1 MKVKIIPGCIAC
13 ETCVS
18 ICPEVFEIG
27 DGGLAAVK
35 KAEVPPEHEI
45 AVLDAVE
52 ACPVSVIESE

>member
-18 ICPEVFEIG
+18 ICPDVFEIG

-35 KAEVPPEHEI
+35 KEDVPAEHEI
-45 AVLDAVE
+45 AVLDAAE
-52 ACPVSVIESE
+52 SCPVSVIETE

>member
-18 ICPEVFEIG
+18 ICPDVFEIG

-35 KAEVPPEHEI
+35 KEGVPAEHEI
-45 AVLDAVE
+45 AVLDAAE
-52 ACPVSVIESE
+52 SCPVSVIETE